1 MRSFVES
8 VMPGLAQLAAKM
20 GVKKTHT
27 PEELKVITEA
37 AILYAKRDGGDSS
50 QGGEVGGAAPDASSG
65 GKKKTRRGGKKKK
78 KPAAEPAT
86 KVSAGLDYSK
96 SEDLD
101 LIQTRVRE
109 LDLPFAAEPFKGALD
124 SVLCSARAG
133 FNHCGTPE
141 RFGALVKGVRDY
153 AAGFLR
159 PADLSAWLSDL
170 FDIPHIDDESASQ
183 WVEKQQLLIQ
193 ALQMAYPH
201 LQRAELRRT
210 CANCEVVASVDASPY
225 QICAGC
231 QRVSYCSKACQK
243 AHWRSTHRRE
253 CPGRLRPQQSIE
265 SVTTLLR
272 AAVASDDETSTIE
285 QLRALAKMECTLEEV
300 KTCGTISIL
309 LTLLPASFLTSE
321 DGRTDVP
328 KIRLDE
334 FDKPWA
340 TIPMMAAALSFR
352 LMGISDFNPRCY

>member
-1 MRSFVES
+1 M
-8 VMPGLAQLAAKM
+8 
-20 GVKKTHT
+20 
-27 PEELKVITEA
+27 I
-37 AILYAKRDGGDSS
+37 
-50 QGGEVGGAAPDASSG
+50 
-65 GKKKTRRGGKKKK
+65 
-78 KPAAEPAT
+78 
-86 KVSAGLDYSK
+86 
-96 SEDLD
+96 
-101 LIQTRVRE
+101 
-109 LDLPFAAEPFKGALD
+109 
-124 SVLCSARAG
+124 
-133 FNHCGTPE
+133 
-141 RFGALVKGVRDY
+141 
-153 AAGFLR
+153 
-159 PADLSAWLSDL
+159 
-170 FDIPHIDDESASQ
+170 
-183 WVEKQQLLIQ
+183 IQ
-193 ALQMAYPH
+193 ALRLAYPH

-210 CANCEVVASVDASPY
+210 CANCGVVASVDEPPC
-225 QICAGC
+225 QICGGC

-253 CPGRLRPQQSIE
+253 CPGRLGLQQSIE
-265 SVTTLLR
+265 SVTEQQSIQGVTTLLR